1 MNKPIITK
9 KGSLLERAAEVYD
22 FSARLNARAIPESD
36 LQPVPAPKPAPVIEA
51 PKSVEALK
59 PVEAPKPV
67 EATPAPATVE
77 ARPVPA
83 PKPAPVPPAALPV
96 AGRQAKIDRDLLAE
110 NQLLIPG
117 AAIGVLAEEF
127 RLAKRHLLL
136 IARQLNKHEPD
147 KARTILVCSAKPG
160 DGKTYCAINLAI
172 SMAAERDTRVLLV
185 DADFAQ
191 PGVMERLGV
200 EDGPGLLDALA
211 DPSID
216 IEKCVV
222 GTDIPNLS
230 LLPAGA
236 RTISDTEL
244 VASGRT
250 PDLIARLL
258 AADPE
263 RMVIFDSPPALSASP
278 ASVLALHV
286 GQVMLVVRADKTSE
300 GEIRDTVQRLEG
312 CEHIQ
317 LLLNSVAFAPGG
329 ARFGSYYGQEGE
341 DQ

>member
-1 MNKPIITK
+1 
-9 KGSLLERAAEVYD
+9 
-22 FSARLNARAIPESD
+22 
-36 LQPVPAPKPAPVIEA
+36 VPAPKPAPVQ
-51 PKSVEALK
+51 
-59 PVEAPKPV
+59 PV
-67 EATPAPATVE
+67 
-77 ARPVPA
+77 
-83 PKPAPVPPAALPV
+83 ALPV

-200 EDGPGLLDALA
+200 ADGPGLLDALA

-258 AADPE
+258 AADPD

-329 ARFGSYYGQEGE
+329 ARFGSYYGQEDEG
-341 DQ
+341 Q

>member
-1 MNKPIITK
+1 MNKPIITN

-36 LQPVPAPKPAPVIEA
+36 LQAPPV
-51 PKSVEALK
+51 LK
-59 PVEAPKPV
+59 PVAPTPTPIAEAPKPV
-67 EATPAPATVE
+67 EAPKGVVTPAEVPVAPV
-77 ARPVPA
+77 AR
-83 PKPAPVPPAALPV
+83 PAPVPPAALPV
-96 AGRQAKIDRDLLAE
+96 PGRQAKVDRDLLAE
-110 NQLLIPG
+110 NQLLVPG

-136 IARQLNKHEPD
+136 TARQLNKQEPD

-185 DADFAQ
+185 DADFPK
-191 PGVMERLGV
+191 PGIMERLGV
-200 EDGPGLLDALA
+200 ADGPGLLDALA
-211 DPSID
+211 DPRID

-236 RTISDTEL
+236 RTNADVEL
-244 VASGRT
+244 IASGRT

-258 AADPE
+258 AADPD
-263 RMVIFDSPPALSASP
+263 RVVIFDSPPALSASP
-278 ASVLALHV
+278 AAVLALHV

-329 ARFGSYYGQEGE
+329 ARFGSYYGQEDEG
-341 DQ
+341 Q

>member
-1 MNKPIITK
+1 MNKPIITN

-36 LQPVPAPKPAPVIEA
+36 LQAPPV
-51 PKSVEALK
+51 LK
-59 PVEAPKPV
+59 PVAPTPTPIAEAPKPV
-67 EATPAPATVE
+67 AAPKGVVTPAETPAAPV
-77 ARPVPA
+77 AR
-83 PKPAPVPPAALPV
+83 PAPVPPAALPV
-96 AGRQAKIDRDLLAE
+96 PGRQAKVDRDLLAE
-110 NQLLIPG
+110 NQLLVPG

-136 IARQLNKHEPD
+136 TARQLNKQEPD

-185 DADFAQ
+185 DADFPK
-191 PGVMERLGV
+191 PGIMERLGV
-200 EDGPGLLDALA
+200 ADGPGLLDALA
-211 DPSID
+211 DPRID

-236 RTISDTEL
+236 RTNADVEL
-244 VASGRT
+244 IASGRT

-258 AADPE
+258 AADPD
-263 RMVIFDSPPALSASP
+263 RVVIFDSPPALSASP
-278 ASVLALHV
+278 AAVLALHV

-329 ARFGSYYGQEGE
+329 ARFGSYYGQEDEG
-341 DQ
+341 Q

>member
-1 MNKPIITK
+1 MNKPIITN

-36 LQPVPAPKPAPVIEA
+36 LQAPPV
-51 PKSVEALK
+51 LK
-59 PVEAPKPV
+59 PVAPTPIAEAPKPV
-67 EATPAPATVE
+67 AAPKGVVTPAEVPVAPV
-77 ARPVPA
+77 AR
-83 PKPAPVPPAALPV
+83 PAPVPPAALPV
-96 AGRQAKIDRDLLAE
+96 PGRQAKVDRDLLAE
-110 NQLLIPG
+110 NQLLVPG

-136 IARQLNKHEPD
+136 TARQLNKQEPD

-185 DADFAQ
+185 DADFPK
-191 PGVMERLGV
+191 PGIMERLGV
-200 EDGPGLLDALA
+200 ADGPGLLDALA
-211 DPSID
+211 DPRID

-236 RTISDTEL
+236 RTNADVEL
-244 VASGRT
+244 IASGRT

-258 AADPE
+258 AADPD
-263 RMVIFDSPPALSASP
+263 RVVIFDSPPALSASP
-278 ASVLALHV
+278 AAVLALHV

-329 ARFGSYYGQEGE
+329 ARFGSYYGQEDEG
-341 DQ
+341 Q

>member
-9 KGSLLERAAEVYD
+9 SGSLLERAAEVYD
-22 FSARLNARAIPESD
+22 FSAHRTARAIPDSE
-36 LQPVPAPKPAPVIEA
+36 LEPVAAVKPAPVVTA
-51 PKSVEALK
+51 VD
-59 PVEAPKPV
+59 APKPI
-67 EATPAPATVE
+67 EPKA
-77 ARPVPA
+77 VPA
-83 PKPAPVPPAALPV
+83 AVEPRPAPVAKPVPVAPAALPV
-96 AGRQAKIDRDLLAE
+96 AGRQARIDRDLLAE

-136 IARQLNKHEPD
+136 TARTLNAQEPD

-185 DADFAQ
+185 DADFPK
-191 PGVMERLGV
+191 PGIMERLGV
-200 EDGPGLLDALA
+200 ADGPGLLDAIA

-216 IEKCVV
+216 IEQCVV

-236 RTISDTEL
+236 QTHSDVEL

-250 PDLIARLL
+250 PELIARLL
-258 AADPE
+258 AADPG
-263 RMVIFDSPPALSASP
+263 RVVIFDSPPALAASP

-286 GQVMLVVRADKTSE
+286 GQIMLVVRADRTSE

-317 LLLNSVAFAPGG
+317 LLLNKVAFAPGG
-329 ARFGSYYGQEGE
+329 ARFGSYYGQEDEG
-341 DQ
+341 Q

>member
-9 KGSLLERAAEVYD
+9 GGSLLERAAEVYD

-36 LQPVPAPKPAPVIEA
+36 LQPVPAPKPTPVAEA
-51 PKSVEALK
+51 PKLVD
-59 PVEAPKPV
+59 PPKPV
-67 EATPAPATVE
+67 EPKPALAAVE
-77 ARPVPA
+77 PRPVPA
-83 PKPAPVPPAALPV
+83 PKPVPVQPVALPV

-136 IARQLNKHEPD
+136 IARQLNKQEPD

-191 PGVMERLGV
+191 PAIMSRLGV
-200 EDGPGLLDALA
+200 EDGPGLLDALN
-211 DPSID
+211 DSSID

-230 LLPAGA
+230 LLPAGTQ
-236 RTISDTEL
+236 TISDTEL

>member
-36 LQPVPAPKPAPVIEA
+36 LQAPPV
-51 PKSVEALK
+51 LK
-59 PVEAPKPV
+59 PVEPAPIAEAPKPSETINAV
-67 EATPAPATVE
+67 AVPME
-77 ARPVPA
+77 VPA
-83 PKPAPVPPAALPV
+83 APVARPAPVPPAALPV
-96 AGRQAKIDRDLLAE
+96 PGRQAKIDRELLAE

-136 IARQLNKHEPD
+136 TARQLNKQEPD

-172 SMAAERDTRVLLV
+172 SMAAERETRVLLV
-185 DADFAQ
+185 DADFAK
-191 PGVMERLGV
+191 PGIMARLGV
-200 EDGPGLLDALA
+200 SDGPGLLDALG
-211 DPSID
+211 DPAID

-236 RTISDTEL
+236 QTNADVEL
-244 VASGRT
+244 IASGRT

-258 AADPE
+258 AADPD
-263 RMVIFDSPPALSASP
+263 RVVIFDSPPALSASP
-278 ASVLALHV
+278 AAVLALHV
-286 GQVMLVVRADKTSE
+286 GQVMLVVRADKTTE
-300 GEIRDTVQRLEG
+300 GDIRDTVQRLEG

-329 ARFGSYYGQEGE
+329 DRFGSYYGQEDEG
-341 DQ
+341 Q

>member
-1 MNKPIITK
+1 MNKPIITN

-36 LQPVPAPKPAPVIEA
+36 LQAPPVPKPVAPV
-51 PKSVEALK
+51 
-59 PVEAPKPV
+59 PVAAVPIAEAPKPV
-67 EATPAPATVE
+67 EAPWTV
-77 ARPVPA
+77 AVPA
-83 PKPAPVPPAALPV
+83 ETLAAPVARPAPVAPAALPV
-96 AGRQAKIDRDLLAE
+96 PGRQAKVDRDLLAE

-127 RLAKRHLLL
+127 RLAKRQLLL
-136 IARQLNKHEPD
+136 TARQLNKHEPD

-185 DADFAQ
+185 DADFAK
-191 PGVMERLGV
+191 PGIMGRLGV
-200 EDGPGLLDALA
+200 ADGPGLLDALA

-236 RTISDTEL
+236 QTNADVEL

-278 ASVLALHV
+278 AAVLALHV

-317 LLLNSVAFAPGG
+317 LLLNKVAFAPGG
-329 ARFGSYYGQEGE
+329 DRFGSYYGQEDEG
-341 DQ
+341 Q

>member
-1 MNKPIITK
+1 MNKPIITN

-36 LQPVPAPKPAPVIEA
+36 LQAPPV
-51 PKSVEALK
+51 LK
-59 PVEAPKPV
+59 PVAPTPIAEAPKPV
-67 EATPAPATVE
+67 EAPKGVVTPAEVPVAPV
-77 ARPVPA
+77 AR
-83 PKPAPVPPAALPV
+83 PAPVPPAALPV
-96 AGRQAKIDRDLLAE
+96 PGRQAKVDRDLLAE
-110 NQLLIPG
+110 NQLLVPG

-136 IARQLNKHEPD
+136 TARQLNKQEPD

-185 DADFAQ
+185 DADFPK
-191 PGVMERLGV
+191 PGIMERLGV
-200 EDGPGLLDALA
+200 ADGPGLLDALA
-211 DPSID
+211 DPRID

-236 RTISDTEL
+236 RTNADVEL
-244 VASGRT
+244 IASGRT

-258 AADPE
+258 AADPD
-263 RMVIFDSPPALSASP
+263 RVVIFDSPPALSASP
-278 ASVLALHV
+278 AAVLALHV

-329 ARFGSYYGQEGE
+329 ARFGSYYGQEDEG
-341 DQ
+341 Q